1 MLDIWSSKVIFF
13 ILFVAIKSVSFHQF
27 LGLVLISYVIILYIF
42 VGIIGETSM
51 FMDVS
56 LSNVNVGMPLSV
68 HDKCSVEGRS
78 LYLLRP
84 FDVKV
89 VSNINMYCTVVVS
102 ISISHWTNWG
112 HTNV

>member
-1 MLDIWSSKVIFF
+1 M
-13 ILFVAIKSVSFHQF
+13 H
-27 LGLVLISYVIILYIF
+27 
-42 VGIIGETSM
+42 
-51 FMDVS
+51 MDVS

-89 VSNINMYCTVVVS
+89 RHINMYRTVLY
-102 ISISHWTNWG
+102 ISFSHWINRG
-112 HTNV
+112 HSMDLTCRGETFQGQTL

>member
-1 MLDIWSSKVIFF
+1 M
-13 ILFVAIKSVSFHQF
+13 H
-27 LGLVLISYVIILYIF
+27 
-42 VGIIGETSM
+42 
-51 FMDVS
+51 MDVS

-89 VSNINMYCTVVVS
+89 RHINIYRTVIY
-102 ISISHWTNWG
+102 ISFSHWINRG
-112 HTNV
+112 HSMDLPFRGENFQGQTFQGINPLGVQPFG